1 MIMVYLHS
9 QKTDQKRF
17 SPIGTTMTRRDGICY
32 TSAHGAPI
40 AATHIMR
47 FDLQDVALRT
57 LILVAGGL
65 AALLLALKGQGA
77 ALPALAVGGTLGAC
91 VMARFGPGES

>member
-1 MIMVYLHS
+1 MYNN
-9 QKTDQKRF
+9 R
-17 SPIGTTMTRRDGICY
+17 PRR
-32 TSAHGAPI
+32 SNRR
-40 AATHIMR
+40 THIMR

-65 AALLLALKGQGA
+65 AALLLALKGQGQ

-91 VMARFGPGES
+91 VMARFGPRES

>member
-1 MIMVYLHS
+1 MNAASYGL
-9 QKTDQKRF
+9 
-17 SPIGTTMTRRDGICY
+17 CY
-32 TSAHGAPI
+32 TFAPRRVQSP
-40 AATHIMR
+40 HYIMR

-65 AALLLALKGQGA
+65 AAVLLALKGQGQ

-91 VMARFGPGES
+91 VMARFGPAEQ

>member
-1 MIMVYLHS
+1 
-9 QKTDQKRF
+9 
-17 SPIGTTMTRRDGICY
+17 
-32 TSAHGAPI
+32 
-40 AATHIMR
+40 MR

-65 AALLLALKGQGA
+65 AALLLVLKGQGA

>member
-1 MIMVYLHS
+1 
-9 QKTDQKRF
+9 
-17 SPIGTTMTRRDGICY
+17 
-32 TSAHGAPI
+32 
-40 AATHIMR
+40 MR

-77 ALPALAVGGTLGAC
+77 RTMTFFMIGLGLSC
-91 VMARFGPGES
+91 

>member
-1 MIMVYLHS
+1 MSSGALCYNPLS
-9 QKTDQKRF
+9 
-17 SPIGTTMTRRDGICY
+17 RR
-32 TSAHGAPI
+32 SNRR
-40 AATHIMR
+40 THIMR

-65 AALLLALKGQGA
+65 AALLLALKGQGQ

-91 VMARFGPGES
+91 VMARFGPRES